1 MAKKT
6 KVRRVMTAND
16 KATLMTALM
25 YIVLGALFIIFRAQ
39 LIKWLMVAAG
49 VVLIAAGVWEI
60 VKKDLVT
67 GVVLI
72 AVGVL
77 FLLGFIE
84 AITGI
89 VLLILGVVLV
99 AKGVLDLVNAFK
111 ASKVSVLSVV
121 AAVITISIGVL
132 LIVAKWQLVDWVLI
146 VVGAIMI
153 VDGILIFFGKKLI

>member
-16 KATLMTALM
+16 KATLMTALV
-25 YIVLGALFIIFRAQ
+25 YIVLGALFIIFRTQ
-39 LIKWLMVAAG
+39 LITWLMIAAG
-49 VVLIAAGVWEI
+49 IVLIAAGVWEI
-60 VKKDLVT
+60 IKKDLVT
-67 GVVLI
+67 GIVLI

-77 FLLGFIE
+77 FLLGIIE

-111 ASKVSVLSVV
+111 ASRVSVLSVV
-121 AAVITISIGVL
+121 SAVITIAIGVL
-132 LIVAKWQLVDWVLI
+132 LIVSNWKLVDWVLI

>member
-25 YIVLGALFIIFRAQ
+25 YIVLGALFIIFRTQ
-39 LIKWLMVAAG
+39 LITWLMIAAG

-77 FLLGFIE
+77 FLLGLIE

-99 AKGVLDLVNAFK
+99 AKGILDLVNAFK
-111 ASKVSVLSVV
+111 ASRVSVLSVV
-121 AAVITISIGVL
+121 AAVITIAIGVL

-153 VDGILIFFGKKLI
+153 VDGILIFFGKKLF